1 MTRSPDQL
9 PTVPGDYEPV
19 EPAAK
24 PNLGLLYATA
34 GVGAAGG
41 FVNAAVAR
49 TVPALRTSPLGK
61 VLPGSL
67 LQRGGDRLP
76 ASLEVPKVAHVVEG
90 LVVGPEWHEKF
101 CRVVH
106 ARPRSLAPGSSE
118 TAVFSGALHS
128 VAFPVAM
135 SVLTR
140 QDFPLPVMGMVHLT
154 NTVQHVLDVAA
165 GEELTATAWTEN
177 LRSHRAGTVVDAVV
191 TLARADGTVAWAGRS
206 GYLAKG
212 YTAAVAGED
221 ARTGE
226 DESTSSP
233 LGAPFNAPQQTAQWS
248 LRADTGRRYAGVS
261 GDYNPIHLSGPSAK
275 ALGMKGA
282 IAHGMYTA
290 SRALAATAVPA
301 GVPFSWSVEFA
312 APVVLPATVAVS
324 VHDDGRREHWESSR
338 VTAWNRERNK
348 PHLELVVEAL

>member
-9 PTVPGDYEPV
+9 PTVPEHYELV

-34 GVGAAGG
+34 GVSAAGG
-41 FVNAAVAR
+41 VASDAAAR
-49 TVPALRTSPLGK
+49 ALPALRKSPLGK

-67 LQRGGDRLP
+67 LHRGGDRLR
-76 ASLEVPKVAHVVEG
+76 ASLDLPRVAHVVEG
-90 LVVGPEWHEKF
+90 LVVEPEWHEKF

-154 NTVQHVLDVAA
+154 NTVQHVMDVAV

-191 TLARADGTVAWAGRS
+191 TLTRTDGTVAWAGRS

-212 YTAAVAGED
+212 LTAAIAGED

-226 DESTSSP
+226 DEPISSS

-248 LRADTGRRYAGVS
+248 LRADTGRQYAGVS
-261 GDYNPIHLSGPSAK
+261 GDYNPIHLSGASAK

-301 GVPFSWSVEFA
+301 EVPFSWSVEFA
-312 APVVLPATVAVS
+312 APVVLPATVSVS
-324 VHDDGRREHWESSR
+324 VHDHGRREHWESSR
-338 VTAWNRERNK
+338 VIAWDPERNR
-348 PHLELVVEAL
+348 PHLELAVEPL

>member
-1 MTRSPDQL
+1 MTSSAEQL
-9 PTVPGDYEPV
+9 PTVPENYEQV
-19 EPAAK
+19 QPAAK

-34 GVGAAGG
+34 GATAAGG
-41 FVNAAVAR
+41 FASDAAAR
-49 TVPALRTSPLGK
+49 ALPALRKSPLGK
-61 VLPGSL
+61 VLPASL
-67 LQRGGDRLP
+67 LNRGGDRLR
-76 ASLEVPKVAHVVEG
+76 AALEVPKVAHVVEG
-90 LVVGPEWHEKF
+90 LTVEPEWHEKF

-106 ARPRSLAPGSSE
+106 ATPKPLAPGSSE

-128 VAFPVAM
+128 LAFPVAM

-154 NTVQHVLDVAA
+154 NTVQHVMDVAV

-191 TLARADGTVAWAGRS
+191 TLTRGDGTVVWAGRS

-212 YTAAVAGED
+212 ESGAIAGD
-221 ARTGE
+221 GARTS
-226 DESTSSP
+226 DEESKDSALTV
-233 LGAPFNAPQQTAQWS
+233 PFNAPQQTAQWP
-248 LRADTGRRYAGVS
+248 LKADTGREYAGVS

-290 SRALAATAVPA
+290 SRALATT
-301 GVPFSWSVEFA
+301 GVPSEVPFTWSVEFA
-312 APVVLPATVAVS
+312 APVLLPATVAVS
-324 VHDDGRREHWESSR
+324 VNDDGRREHWNGSR
-338 VTAWNRERNK
+338 VIAWNPKRNK
-348 PHLELVVEAL
+348 PHLELVVKPL

>member
-1 MTRSPDQL
+1 MTRSPEQL
-9 PTVPGDYEPV
+9 PTVPGDYELV

-34 GVGAAGG
+34 GASAAGG
-41 FVNAAVAR
+41 FAGDAAAR
-49 TVPALRTSPLGK
+49 ALPALRKSPLGK

-67 LQRGGDRLP
+67 LHRGGDRLR
-76 ASLEVPKVAHVVEG
+76 AALEVPRVAHVVEG
-90 LVVGPEWHEKF
+90 LVVDPEWHEKF

-106 ARPRSLAPGSSE
+106 ATARPLTPGSSQ

-140 QDFPLPVMGMVHLT
+140 QDFPLPVLGMVHLT
-154 NTVQHVLDVAA
+154 NTVQHVMDVAV

-191 TLARADGTVAWAGRS
+191 TLARTDGTLVWAGRS

-212 YTAAVAGED
+212 RTAAIAGED
-221 ARTGE
+221 ARSGR
-226 DESTSSP
+226 DDSTPSS
-233 LGAPFNAPQQTAQWS
+233 LGVPFNAPQQTAQWS
-248 LRADTGRRYAGVS
+248 LPADTGRQYAGVS

-301 GVPFSWSVEFA
+301 GAVFSWSVEFA
-312 APVVLPATVAVS
+312 APVLLPTTVTVA
-324 VHDDGRREHWESSR
+324 VHDDGRREHWKSSR
-338 VTAWNRERNK
+338 VTAWNGERNK
-348 PHLELVVEAL
+348 PHLELVVKPL